1 MRKKG
6 YALITD
12 ALIALVFSLIIIT
25 VLFNL
30 SQNISYL
37 SKEEYN
43 KFLSLH
49 YWSEDALD
57 VMNKQGILD
66 DIGYNWALSKGNR
79 SSIYWKNATNIS
91 KKYLEKILPRN
102 VGYKLL
108 IEGQEICNSSWNP
121 NRSNENTKEIET
133 HANRLLVGYGAN
145 VTILGK
151 TARAALTNIKEK
163 ITSEYAYFGG
173 FVGQGNISRELFLP
187 SDANV
192 LSAYIE
198 VNAGDDF
205 DLFIN
210 GAFCKTFSPTGEA
223 MEANV
228 KDDTGNI
235 TSCRNLINN
244 RGSIPNIF
252 EIRFR
257 DNNISKQYIGGGFI
271 EVTYNTT
278 EMDTDVETGYM
289 RFYFPKI
296 HGIINYYS
304 SLYVPGW
311 VNTMDINVSFIN
323 NFTTFLTIGDE
334 TVFRVNGSSSIQN
347 VYNSSAQL
355 IDSGFFAQSELSEK
369 TIPIRLG
376 TEGLQYVVT
385 TTTGN
390 ADVVLITDV
399 SGSMDW
405 RIGYSDSTAGTVRP
419 CCPDGTYRPECLED
433 PTNPLFLPDT
443 QRLALAKCL
452 DKYFVDTILNTSGN
466 RVALVHFSTSGYD
479 STGLGLID
487 DNSTL
492 HTAIDNYNAN
502 GGTCICCAI
511 NKAYEI
517 LNSDSNATM
526 NKYIIVMTDGIT
538 GFTCEGAKTYFWEG
552 GYWRGCTGIGTSGHY
567 VCNGNPTNCGIFGGS
582 GTGCSAT
589 GCSGTRVDW
598 WEDPYGCTYAMNN
611 ANWSSWRAHNDL
623 NSAVYSIGFGNLS
636 DCCAGNWTLTA
647 IAESGNGSVYI
658 SSNATELF
666 DIYKSIAESIVS
678 SSYVSQTITV
688 SGGTTENVTNSTLY
702 GYPESYIEFR
712 YIPYN
717 VSQYGKISITK
728 KSDRFNEPTRCIG
741 NISIPENVTV
751 SRLKI
756 TSYSG
761 EHWTHYLNI
770 SNSINFDEPYKLWD
784 YGMPYIYLGD
794 PYIINIRHPWTV
806 VNPGENNYIGIRTG
820 DSPTNDTNCSAD
832 DRAIYTV
839 RVSSILGYGDVFPV
853 NEGCLWDIEFSN
865 GNIVD
870 DLPIPAYYNGVKECS
885 YTSSNQSYDDS
896 DAITDAVFRLLREL
910 DIEDDGIVDIDFD
923 PDAIK
928 FETTTAGGVRSLWGP
943 IKITLIL
950 WI

>member
-133 HANRLLVGYGAN
+133 HADRLLVGYGAN

-198 VNAGDDF
+198 VNAGSDF

-228 KDDTGNI
+228 KDNTGNI

-323 NFTTFLTIGDE
+323 NFTTFLTIGDK

-399 SGSMDW
+399 SGSMTQCVENNSDCPHGNQ
-405 RIGYSDSTAGTVRP
+405 RID
-419 CCPDGTYRPECLED
+419 
-433 PTNPLFLPDT
+433 
-443 QRLALAKCL
+443 LAKQL
-452 DKYFVDTILNTSGN
+452 DKEFVDIILNTTGN
-466 RVALVHFSTSGYD
+466 RVALVSFNSGISNYTSLTNDIAY
-479 STGLGLID
+479 L
-487 DNSTL
+487 NSTIDSY
-492 HTAIDNYNAN
+492 TAG
-502 GGTCICCAI
+502 GGTCICCAE

-517 LNSDSNATM
+517 LQTESNSSRQKFVIM
-526 NKYIIVMTDGIT
+526 MTDGIPSHKCT
-538 GFTCEGAKTYFWEG
+538 SS
-552 GYWRGCTGIGTSGHY
+552 GCAGTSSSSSFEGD
-567 VCNGNPTNCGIFGGS
+567 C
-582 GTGCSAT
+582 
-589 GCSGTRVDW
+589 
-598 WEDPYGCTYAMNN
+598 YGCTYCCPANPNTGAGCDCPTDQSCGYCGCYWWGCGWQIWGCNSCCQQSCSCSCEIQN
-611 ANWSSWRAHNDL
+611 ANFSSCRLHNDL
-623 NSAVYSIGFGNLS
+623 NATVHSIGFGPVVN
-636 DCCAGNWTLTA
+636 CPMGNWTLQA
-647 IAESGNGSVYI
+647 IANCGNGSYYG
-658 SSNATELF
+658 SQNATELF

-784 YGMPYIYLGD
+784 YGIPYIYLGD

-870 DLPIPAYYNGVKECS
+870 DLPIPAYYNGAKECS

-923 PDAIK
+923 PNAIK